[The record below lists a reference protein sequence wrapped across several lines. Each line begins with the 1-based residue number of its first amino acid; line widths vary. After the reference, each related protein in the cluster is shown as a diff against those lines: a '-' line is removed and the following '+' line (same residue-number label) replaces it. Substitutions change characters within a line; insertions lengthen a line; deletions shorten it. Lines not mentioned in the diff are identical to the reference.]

1 MAVTRFYTSKA
12 IRYTPGFLASAACG
26 AEVPVRRSFSEM
38 RMARA
43 LAGSAAGLPKISRP
57 GQDLSDTAT
66 SAQIVDSALRH
77 GEKP

>member
-38 RMARA
+38 RMAGPSPEVPPA
-43 LAGSAAGLPKISRP
+43 CQKSP
-57 GQDLSDTAT
+57 GRGM
-66 SAQIVDSALRH
+66 I
-77 GEKP
+77 